1 MRTRKWKYVYNPFGQ
16 DELYDMESD
25 PAELYNLAEL
35 QGFVH
40 VLRRMRKKML
50 GCLTE
55 YKDSI
60 AEVTSW
66 QSNSYSLF
74 VSRQGG
80 IKDN

>member
-74 VSRQGG
+74 VSDREN
-80 IKDN
+80 KR